1 MFTKHNLELLFYT
14 FCVGKKESFSG
25 RVSLLLFE
33 LILLFSLIM
42 SRIHRMDGS
51 GSNKNEAGTEMTK
64 CTTAGLDGTRSL
76 HFWLMLLY
84 HIRLKSCIITKY

>member
-14 FCVGKKESFSG
+14 FCVGKKKNPLVDG

-51 GSNKNEAGTEMTK
+51 GSNINEAGTEMTK

-76 HFWLMLLY
+76 LF
-84 HIRLKSCIITKY
+84 

>member
-1 MFTKHNLELLFYT
+1 MFTKHNLELLLYV
-14 FCVGKKESFSG
+14 FCVGKKNPLVAKQSG
-25 RVSLLLFE
+25 SLLLFE

-51 GSNKNEAGTEMTK
+51 GSNINEAGTEMTK

-76 HFWLMLLY
+76 HF
-84 HIRLKSCIITKY
+84 